1 MAAPAAPGYGKDPS
15 HTVQDQGVSKTGSSV
30 AGYAGK
36 GRGSDVGAL
45 LRRLR
50 LSPATW
56 QGIAS
61 FGIAG
66 LIWELTAR
74 YIVDNPLFLPT
85 LVAVAERALS
95 LWSTGELQE
104 HIWISFIEFAGG
116 FFLAAVFG
124 ILAGIGM
131 AASPTAR
138 GFFDPWVSMLYAT
151 PILALGPLF
160 ILWMGIG
167 VASKI
172 AVIFLTAVFPIL
184 INTLVGLTT
193 TDRILIDVA
202 RSLGASPRQ
211 IYLKVRMPAALPFII
226 AGLRVSVARALVGV
240 VVAELFGARAGLGF
254 LIINSAQSF
263 DTAAVFV
270 GVIIL
275 AVAGVAS
282 VAALKWIERVMAP
295 WRFENVED

>member
-1 MAAPAAPGYGKDPS
+1 VTDPLIAAVKS
-15 HTVQDQGVSKTGSSV
+15 QTVLGF
-30 AGYAGK
+30 
-36 GRGSDVGAL
+36 RWP
-45 LRRLR
+45 R

-61 FGIAG
+61 FVIAAV
-66 LIWELTAR
+66 LWELTALVL
-74 YIVDNPLFLPT
+74 VDNPLFF
-85 LVAVAERALS
+85 AS
-95 LWSTGELQE
+95 LTAIAQRGFELWHSGELQV
-104 HIWISFIEFAGG
+104 HLWVSFVEFAGG
-116 FFLAAVFG
+116 FALAAVVG
-124 ILAGIGM
+124 ILGGIGM
-131 AASPTAR
+131 AASRTAR

-160 ILWMGIG
+160 ILWLGIG

-202 RSLGASPRQ
+202 RSLGANPRQ
-211 IYLKVRMPAALPFII
+211 VYLKVRMPAALPFII
-226 AGLRVSVARALVGV
+226 AGLRLSVARALVGV

-254 LIINSAQSF
+254 LILMSAQSF
-263 DTAAVFV
+263 DTAAMFV

-275 AVAGVAS
+275 AVAGVLS
-282 VAALKWIERVMAP
+282 VAALKWVERKMAP
-295 WRFENVED
+295 WRHENADD

>member
-1 MAAPAAPGYGKDPS
+1 
-15 HTVQDQGVSKTGSSV
+15 VQKRESEAVV
-30 AGYAGK
+30 AVRK
-36 GRGSDVGAL
+36 PPVGFG
-45 LRRLR
+45 LRSLQLR
-50 LSPATW
+50 PTFW
-56 QGIAS
+56 QGLAS
-61 FGIAG
+61 FVIAG
-66 LIWELTAR
+66 ILWEFTAR
-74 YIVDNPLFLPT
+74 YVVDNPLFFSSLGDI
-85 LVAVAERALS
+85 AARAAA
-95 LWSTGELQE
+95 LWQTGELQE
-104 HIWISFIEFAGG
+104 HIRVSFVEFAGG
-116 FFLAAVFG
+116 FVLAAVVG
-124 ILAGIGM
+124 ILAGVGM
-131 AASPTAR
+131 AASSTAR

-202 RSLGASPRQ
+202 RSLGATPQQ

-254 LIINSAQSF
+254 LIINAAQSF

-275 AVAGVAS
+275 AVAGVVS
-282 VAALKWIERVMAP
+282 VAALKWLERAMAP
-295 WRFENVED
+295 WRFENVDD

>member
-1 MAAPAAPGYGKDPS
+1 VLKRNPDATVAARKRPF
-15 HTVQDQGVSKTGSSV
+15 
-30 AGYAGK
+30 
-36 GRGSDVGAL
+36 GAVFP
-45 LRRLR
+45 LR
-50 LSPATW
+50 LPATLW

-61 FGIAG
+61 FIAAAI
-66 LIWELTAR
+66 LWEVAAR
-74 YIVDNPLFLPT
+74 YLVANPLFFTSLGEI
-85 LVAVAERALS
+85 AERAVA
-95 LWSTGELQE
+95 LWRDGELQE
-104 HIWISFIEFAGG
+104 HIWVSFLEFAGG
-116 FFLAAVFG
+116 FLLAAVLG

-131 AASPTAR
+131 AASSNAR

-151 PILALGPLF
+151 PTLALAPLF

-167 VASKI
+167 IGSKI

-184 INTLVGLTT
+184 INTLAGLTT
-193 TDRILIDVA
+193 TDRTLIDVA
-202 RSLGASPRQ
+202 RSLGATPAQ
-211 IYLKVRMPAALPFII
+211 IYRKVRMPAALPFII

-254 LIINSAQSF
+254 LIINAAQSF

-282 VAALKWIERVMAP
+282 VAALKWVERAMAP
-295 WRFENVED
+295 WRFENVDD

>member
-1 MAAPAAPGYGKDPS
+1 
-15 HTVQDQGVSKTGSSV
+15 
-30 AGYAGK
+30 
-36 GRGSDVGAL
+36 
-45 LRRLR
+45 LRALR
-50 LSPATW
+50 LKPTLW

-61 FGIAG
+61 FAVAAI
-66 LIWELTAR
+66 LWEFTAR
-74 YIVDNPLFLPT
+74 VIVDNPLFFT
-85 LVAVAERALS
+85 SLVAIAERGAAL
-95 LWSTGELQE
+95 WRTGELQE

-116 FFLAAVFG
+116 FFLAAVIG

-131 AASPTAR
+131 AASSTAR

-193 TDRILIDVA
+193 TDRTLIDVA
-202 RSLGASPRQ
+202 RSLGATPQQ

-254 LIINSAQSF
+254 LIINAAQSF

-275 AVAGVAS
+275 AVAGVVS
-282 VAALKWIERVMAP
+282 VAALKWLERAMAP
-295 WRFENVED
+295 WRFENADD